1 MRVGRYLDS
10 IFAFCLRAALA
21 TLPPSIWLNCAS
33 LTLSNSA
40 RAFSSSASFWPR
52 LGFERPARG
61 MLLDDLCLPI
71 MWTTSKQGTLREEAR
86 PLGSEVPG
94 FSLSNAQRPN
104 DRRTRRGT
112 RRSCRRPCDINAA
125 HQNRFRPKE
134 PGYRRWLSRSAAVF
148 SPNHAAE
155 KCDLLPN
162 FSPDASSGICVK
174 SSIHAEAVASESL
187 H

>member
-33 LTLSNSA
+33 LTL
-40 RAFSSSASFWPR
+40 SSSASFWPR

-104 DRRTRRGT
+104 DR
-112 RRSCRRPCDINAA
+112 
-125 HQNRFRPKE
+125 
-134 PGYRRWLSRSAAVF
+134 
-148 SPNHAAE
+148 
-155 KCDLLPN
+155 
-162 FSPDASSGICVK
+162 
-174 SSIHAEAVASESL
+174 
-187 H
+187 